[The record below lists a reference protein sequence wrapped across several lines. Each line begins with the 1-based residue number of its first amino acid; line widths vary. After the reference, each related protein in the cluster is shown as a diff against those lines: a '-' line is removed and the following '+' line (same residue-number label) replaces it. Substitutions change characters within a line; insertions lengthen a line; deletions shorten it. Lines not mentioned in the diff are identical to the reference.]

1 MLSIQITYTP
11 EAPELKK
18 LRKKCFFYLAT
29 SGCIMKNQINRMSDV
44 TYVSRTCLK
53 TTDFLKLRHTYS
65 GFIFLVNPELA
76 DIR

>member
-1 MLSIQITYTP
+1 
-11 EAPELKK
+11 
-18 LRKKCFFYLAT
+18 
-29 SGCIMKNQINRMSDV
+29 MKNQINRMSDV